1 MLWLVL
7 MLNKESSVFS
17 KGEHWLLLKSL
28 LSVLAVS
35 LSSGAPLQHIN
46 PCPKT
51 KPLCVC
57 VCVWVCGLSQCRK
70 DRLLMRLQSLDSDL
84 ALGLLYQIS
93 APIYKKGGTISLL
106 LFLKIKQSTKE
117 FLNFLCVC
125 LFVLLWNRLMKT
137 ECISVDL
144 GIV

>member
-1 MLWLVL
+1 
-7 MLNKESSVFS
+7 
-17 KGEHWLLLKSL
+17 
-28 LSVLAVS
+28 
-35 LSSGAPLQHIN
+35 
-46 PCPKT
+46 
-51 KPLCVC
+51 
-57 VCVWVCGLSQCRK
+57 
-70 DRLLMRLQSLDSDL
+70 MRLQSLDSDL
-84 ALGLLYQIS
+84 ALGLLYQIW

-125 LFVLLWNRLMKT
+125 LFVLLWNRLKKT

>member
-51 KPLCVC
+51 KPLC